1 MHPPATAQRPVVVP
15 APVVQAPPPPATPAR
30 VAPAPVSGWSGIY
43 AAFVASH
50 PGPSYRVWDTGN
62 YGNTT
67 SDGSGTVVTVSIAPR
82 TPVDIL
88 YSVMAHEY
96 GHYRQN
102 RIYGPGLGY
111 AVRAVGSVDL
121 DHAADCFALAH
132 GATWVNYG
140 CTSSPAVQGIL
151 ARMGG

>member
-1 MHPPATAQRPVVVP
+1 MQV
-15 APVVQAPPPPATPAR
+15 PPPPGAAI
-30 VAPAPVSGWSGIY
+30 SSWSGIY
-43 AAFVASH
+43 AAFVNSH
-50 PGPSYRVWDTGN
+50 PGPIYRVADTGN
-62 YGNTT
+62 FGNTT

-88 YSVMAHEY
+88 YSVMVHEY

-102 RIYGPGLGY
+102 HAYGPGLGY
-111 AVRAVGSVDL
+111 AVRAVGSANL